1 MSLDGLSPP
10 GTECNDNVEPRF
22 WTRDDGARIAYHRR
36 DGRSP
41 TVVFFGGFS
50 SDMTG
55 TKASHLDDW
64 CRDRGQAY
72 LRFDYQGHGASSGR
86 FVDGTIGTWRDDAL
100 AVIEGCTE
108 GPVMMVGS
116 SMGAWIMVLVARALS
131 RSIHGLVGLA
141 AAPDFTE
148 ELIWRRLP
156 EDVREQLA
164 SEGVIHVPSDYDVE
178 GCPISH
184 TLVSEAR
191 DHLLLDT
198 RIPLDCPV
206 RLVHGLDDT
215 DVPWEMSHR
224 LLQTLICDDAT
235 LELVK
240 GGDHRLSEPED
251 LARLSRAVG
260 ELLDGER

>member
-1 MSLDGLSPP
+1 MNMEGITDGSDGVAL
-10 GTECNDNVEPRF
+10 RY
-22 WTRDDGARIAYHRR
+22 WTRDDGARIAYLRR

-41 TVVFFGGFS
+41 TVVFLGGFS

-100 AVIEGCTE
+100 SVIEGCTE
-108 GPVMMVGS
+108 GPLMMVGS
-116 SMGAWIMVLVARALS
+116 SMGAWIMLLVARALS
-131 RSIHGLVGLA
+131 RAVHGMVGLA

-148 ELIWRRLP
+148 ELVWRRLP
-156 EDVREQLA
+156 EDARELLA

-184 TLVSEAR
+184 TLVSEGR

-198 RIPLDCPV
+198 RIALDCPV
-206 RLVHGLDDT
+206 RLLHGLEDR
-215 DVPWEMSHR
+215 DVPWEMSRR
-224 LLQTLICDDAT
+224 LLQSLASTDAT

-240 GGDHRLSEPED
+240 GGDHRLSEPAD

-260 ELLDGER
+260 ELLDAKT